1 MTADEVVPTVPRPS
15 RLQGGR
21 KRTPGVSCHCRLH
34 RICDTFREMKTSTLP
49 PLRVEPRLRS
59 QAERLLRAG
68 ETLSSFIVDAVEERV
83 RNRAMEDEFVRRGLA
98 SAEKARRSGKYTPA
112 AQVVAGLRRRLD
124 DARKAGSGRP
134 ARKARK
140 TR

>member
-1 MTADEVVPTVPRPS
+1 MPAWASLARAAEEDTW
-15 RLQGGR
+15 L
-21 KRTPGVSCHCRLH
+21 SCYCRLH
-34 RICDTFREMKTSTLP
+34 RICDTFKDMKTSTLP

-83 RNRAMEDEFVRRGLA
+83 RNRAMEDEFIKRGLA
-98 SAEKARRSGKYTPA
+98 SAERARRSGKYTPA

-124 DARKAGSGRP
+124 DARKAGLRRP
-134 ARKARK
+134 GGKARR